1 MNQTVRE
8 WLEKARKDLESAVLE
23 SNRGDSANFDLI
35 CFLAQ
40 QGVEKRMK
48 GALIARQIIAPKT
61 HNLVQLH
68 RLLHDVHQLWDWDE
82 LERKALS
89 DGAVIFRYPGAFA
102 TAEQATTALERAL
115 ILGDALLPLL
125 EGPS

>member
-1 MNQTVRE
+1 MNETVRE
-8 WLEKARKDLESAVLE
+8 WLEKARKDLESAELE
-23 SNRGDSANFDLI
+23 SNRGDAANFDLI

-40 QGVEKRMK
+40 QGVEKLMK
-48 GALIARQIIAPKT
+48 GALIARQILAPKT

-68 RLLHDVHQLWDWDE
+68 RLLQDVHQFWDWDE
-82 LERKALS
+82 VELRALS

-102 TAEQATTALERAL
+102 TAEQANSALKQAL
-115 ILGDALLPLL
+115 RLRDALLPLL